1 MQCDWNA
8 SYAIAK
14 PNRPDWR
21 RPLGSISLS
30 QIHAGLS
37 TALSLGNFRTYRG
50 GFDWPILPNGMAAR
64 HRGCPVTTRR
74 AAALRRFPA
83 SRARK
88 RRWTC
93 QAKARGPTPLSASW
107 PDGPRAGSALL
118 QRESEHECAI
128 RCGRRLF
135 RRRSHIDDCVRKFPR
150 QRGGMPQLVRQI
162 GNGSFHALRCQ
173 GRGE

>member
-1 MQCDWNA
+1 MLRNQRFDDRGDHADKPEIHEWFTAPADSFVNYGLGNYLRRYMQCDWNA

-83 SRARK
+83 SK
-88 RRWTC
+88 S
-93 QAKARGPTPLSASW
+93 KETPMDMSGE
-107 PDGPRAGSALL
+107 GPRANAVVG
-118 QRESEHECAI
+118 
-128 RCGRRLF
+128 
-135 RRRSHIDDCVRKFPR
+135 
-150 QRGGMPQLVRQI
+150 LVARWPAGWFGI
-162 GNGSFHALRCQ
+162 AAA
-173 GRGE
+173 GERA